1 MSGKKVNL
9 NRAFR
14 EAEKRQQPQ
23 LEPEAPKAK
32 SEGTDESTSTTQKY
46 DPPSRRDKRHI
57 SGFYE
62 ESIWVQLKILGLEKN
77 LTIQEMLGEALNC
90 YFIANDKPALYK
102 KEE

>member
-1 MSGKKVNL
+1 MNL
-9 NRAFR
+9 KSAFK

-23 LEPEAPKAK
+23 PEPEAPKAK
-32 SEGTDESTSTTQKY
+32 SEVTAESTSTTQKY
-46 DPPSRRDKRHI
+46 DPPSRRGKRHV

-62 ESIWVQLKILGLEKN
+62 ESLWVQLKILGLEKN

-90 YFIANDKPALYK
+90 YFIANDKPPLYK